1 MSSGPDPTPVETGDS
16 YTIEIQ
22 ELGTEGDGI
31 GYVDDFVVIVP
42 GATLGE
48 SVTVEV
54 ERVEDSF
61 AVASQLETQ
70 GI

>member
-1 MSSGPDPTPVETGDS
+1 MSTGPDPTPVETGDS

-61 AVASQLETQ
+61 AVASELETQ